1 MSYSSTFPSYLPCY
15 EAIAGPKKHKR
26 GPNGHFTK
34 PEIRQNHIY
43 ETTHGTAHHCKN
55 SANRARRG
63 RHGKDFKIFT
73 LGPLVAKVGIES
85 TQFLLPWFRDPQGI
99 LAPNFNSICPA
110 VSEEK
115 IFENWEEEKK
125 QQKNNNNL

>member
-1 MSYSSTFPSYLPCY
+1 MPCY
-15 EAIAGPKKHKR
+15 EAIAGPKKRKR

-34 PEIRQNHIY
+34 PEIRQIRTY

-55 SANRARRG
+55 SANRAHRG
-63 RHGKDFKIFT
+63 RQEKDFKIFT

-85 TQFLLPWFRDPQGI
+85 TQFLHPWFRDPQGI
-99 LAPNFNSICPA
+99 LAPNFNSIGLA

-115 IFENWEEEKK
+115 IFEIWEEEKK
-125 QQKNNNNL
+125 K